1 MKTRKSFIKI
11 TALSI
16 AVSFMLSA
24 CGTQTATQKDQ
35 VISTKTFA
43 TKRLRDSVINRPYNL
58 SFTDLSE
65 NNVTIL
71 WDHNDTSSDG
81 FIVYYAKLPFDAI
94 EIGDVNFT
102 NAAIINDKSI
112 HQVTLSNLESNSTY
126 GVKVSS
132 CMKYYIDGAVDKVDS
147 LCSKEEVVIT
157 TLPTIDTSNNEL
169 EKPKFDAWCVTHWS
183 NIIEITEIPVGIDG
197 VNIYRRDRDGN
208 GSGELILTETEI
220 GEYLDPN
227 DNLQPSY
234 EAYEYIA
241 KSFKDDNG
249 TITESSGVIV
259 QPD

>member
-1 MKTRKSFIKI
+1 MKNRKSFIKI
-11 TALSI
+11 TALSV

-24 CGTQTATQKDQ
+24 CGTETATQESQ
-35 VISTKTFA
+35 VVSSKSFA
-43 TKRLRDSVINRPYNL
+43 TKRLRESVINRPYNL

-81 FIVYYAKLPFDAI
+81 FIVYYTKLPFDAI
-94 EIGDVNFT
+94 EIGDANFT
-102 NAAIINDKSI
+102 NAAIINDRDI
-112 HQVTLSNLESNSTY
+112 HQITLSNLESNSTY

-147 LCSKEEVVIT
+147 LCSEEEVVLT
-157 TLPTIDTSNNEL
+157 TLPEPDLPNAPL

-183 NIIEITEIPVGIDG
+183 NLIEITEIPVGIDG
-197 VNIYRRDRDGN
+197 VNIYRRDRDTN
-208 GSGELILTETEI
+208 GSGELILTKTEI
-220 GEYLDPN
+220 GEYLDPD

-241 KSFKDDNG
+241 KSFTDDNG
-249 TITESSGVIV
+249 TITESDGVIV